1 LRENF
6 RGILIF
12 AFLGVLCRETLL
24 IIPFLYFFFSKTTL
38 LKRFLVAII
47 SFSTF
52 LAVRYFAGYKSYDV
66 FELGLYYNIGNILE
80 TLGFT
85 FLVFSFMWPLFL
97 HQLWIQIK
105 NGEKKSNFPMAF
117 LKKSALPVFALVFL
131 TTLVGGRINELRLL
145 FLLFPWV
152 IALFLFYVQQS
163 EQIIR
168 ETLNR
173 SGYKL
178 YLLICV
184 IILI

>member
-1 LRENF
+1 
-6 RGILIF
+6 
-12 AFLGVLCRETLL
+12 
-24 IIPFLYFFFSKTTL
+24 
-38 LKRFLVAII
+38 
-47 SFSTF
+47 
-52 LAVRYFAGYKSYDV
+52 
-66 FELGLYYNIGNILE
+66 
-80 TLGFT
+80 
-85 FLVFSFMWPLFL
+85 
-97 HQLWIQIK
+97 LWIQIK

-117 LKKSALPVFALVFL
+117 LKKSALPVFALVFF

-173 SGYKL
+173 SGYKI

-184 IILI
+184 IILIPIYIVVTGRINEFTDGIYEVPYGQWIFLTCLYLFVFL